1 MLVKFAAYVPELHMS
16 RIDFL
21 YFYNANMAFKQSA
34 NKFENMSKV
43 FSHIKVRG
51 GTLSVLLGGGRGAG
65 GVVGEMWR
73 F

>member
-1 MLVKFAAYVPELHMS
+1 MS

-43 FSHIKVRG
+43 FSHIKVC
-51 GTLSVLLGGGRGAG
+51 V
-65 GVVGEMWR
+65 EH
-73 F
+73 